1 MLLFDNIIKFE
12 DFGLNNISV
21 DEKSYGSISVFN
33 ISYKTLNGTKFL
45 DIRFDKIDGFNIV
58 YDGTRYLVSF
68 GAEKYDLIYNR
79 IRYLI
84 GVKGGIKCIISHN

>member
-1 MLLFDNIIKFE
+1 MD
-12 DFGLNNISV
+12 V
-21 DEKSYGSISVFN
+21 
-33 ISYKTLNGTKFL
+33 
-45 DIRFDKIDGFNIV
+45 RFDKIDGFNIV
-58 YDGTRYLVSF
+58 YDGTRHLVSF